1 MALKG
6 TEQGEVWGGDIGVF
20 GPKGGGV
27 IVMHVDGF

>member
-20 GPKGGGV
+20 GPKGGGG
-27 IVMHVDGF
+27 DSNAC

>member
-20 GPKGGGV
+20 GPKGGG
-27 IVMHVDGF
+27 DSNAC

>member
-20 GPKGGGV
+20 GPKGGV